1 MRRRILC
8 LLSAGALTG
17 CDDAGSPPPPRD
29 PPAAQPPGRPAPG
42 RPAPERTENR
52 RGLDATN
59 EQEVAG
65 LVRGSVP
72 DRPVRCRTE
81 RLDPGAPGIYRC
93 TAGGAEYRVEWAHY
107 GTGAYTITAL
117 PGGRVVARG
126 TLSISQ

>member
-1 MRRRILC
+1 MICALAVAALAAPVLAAGC
-8 LLSAGALTG
+8 TDDGGDAPEESA
-17 CDDAGSPPPPRD
+17 PR
-29 PPAAQPPGRPAPG
+29 PPA
-42 RPAPERTENR
+42 PAPERTENR

-65 LVRGSVP
+65 LVRDSVP
-72 DRPVRCRTE
+72 ARPVRCRTE
-81 RLDPGAPGIYRC
+81 RLVPGAPGIYRC
-93 TAGGAEYRVEWAHY
+93 TAGEADYRVEWAHY